1 MVDGG
6 VAPRFGRRLLDVAV
20 ALTALVLLSPL
31 LLTIALLVRLAS
43 PGPALFR
50 QTRVGQG
57 GQPFTIYKF
66 RSMRL
71 GSGGPEVTTGADPR
85 VTRIGRIIRA
95 TSLDELP
102 QLVNVLHGEMTLV
115 GPRPETPRLAA
126 RYPNSCTAI
135 FRYRPGLTGP
145 AQTRMRD
152 GAMLPEQVDDL
163 EEHYLR
169 ELVPLRVELDFDYL
183 RRPTL
188 ARTLLLLAETGAYVL
203 KVGRRAPKPA
213 SRAADHSAR

>member
-6 VAPRFGRRLLDVAV
+6 VTPGLGRRLLDVAV

-71 GSGGPEVTTGADPR
+71 DGGGPEVTTGADPR

-102 QLVNVLHGEMTLV
+102 QLVNILQGEMTLV

-126 RYPNSCTAI
+126 RYPHSCMAI

-145 AQTRMRD
+145 AQMRMRD
-152 GAMLPEQVDDL
+152 WAMLPQQMDDV

-169 ELVPLRVELDFDYL
+169 ELVPQRVELDLDYL

-203 KVGRRAPKPA
+203 KVGRRAPEPA